1 MKQMF
6 IRVVIES
13 VCLLLAMCN
22 LHFLAENAPTFVAVI
37 SAIWV
42 YCITLICLMVA
53 YMAFINK
60 GSFDL
65 SSFIFIACARS
76 IIVVLITY
84 MCMPVFVGLL
94 DYALF
99 LICGS
104 FALSLTKTG
113 IKQYTT

>member
-6 IRVVIES
+6 IRFVIEAI
-13 VCLLLAMCN
+13 CLLLAMCN
-22 LHFLAENAPTFVAVI
+22 LHFLAENTSNFVVVV

-42 YCITLICLMVA
+42 YCITLTCLMIA
-53 YMAFINK
+53 YLAFISKDN
-60 GSFDL
+60 FDVIN
-65 SSFIFIACARS
+65 FIFVACLRS
-76 IIVVLITY
+76 ILVVLVTY

-99 LICGS
+99 LIFGS

-113 IKQYTT
+113 IKQYTA